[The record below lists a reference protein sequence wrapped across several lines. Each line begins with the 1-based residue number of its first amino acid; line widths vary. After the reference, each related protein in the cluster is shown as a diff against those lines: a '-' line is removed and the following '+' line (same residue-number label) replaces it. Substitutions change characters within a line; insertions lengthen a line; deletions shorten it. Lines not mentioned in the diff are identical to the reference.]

1 VASFVRGRRVARRTR
16 AARASVVR
24 HRAHLLRPVQLQV
37 QWLAGRGAWSRE
49 EMTDL
54 ASGVGAWRGRRHGG
68 GAGSASRA
76 GEGPETDPSQ
86 QPQVSR
92 RSERPR
98 WSRAALDSLTC
109 TALQRATLVF
119 RDESRVGLHAQ
130 RIHQRHRRA
139 SPNPPQS
146 RKRPPLVCVCSL
158 NDKLR
163 QRVLGYSS
171 TSTPTSI
178 PSIVAEPETTSVAFP
193 AVGSQ
198 QRAPR
203 TGRQAAA
210 DGAPPSLSLSPPGAD
225 SDQSGDELPDQDE
238 QDEDTFDL
246 PSVRITG
253 SGASASASSAR
264 KQPCAAAAAGLL
276 PPPSTTKVVKA
287 PKGRVRVEKGFSQLD
302 WAKLNRSGEVDL
314 RVSSFRPSFLPRLV
328 IHCGSIAPLAPPA
341 CLVSL
346 RR

>member
-1 VASFVRGRRVARRTR
+1 
-16 AARASVVR
+16 
-24 HRAHLLRPVQLQV
+24 
-37 QWLAGRGAWSRE
+37 
-49 EMTDL
+49 MTDL

-92 RSERPR
+92 RSERPK
-98 WSRAALDSLTC
+98 WSRAAVDSHVHCSPKSDFGIPGRVQSWLAC
-109 TALQRATLVF
+109 SADSPTASACVP
-119 RDESRVGLHAQ
+119 D
-130 RIHQRHRRA
+130 
-139 SPNPPQS
+139 PPQS

-193 AVGSQ
+193 AVDSQ

-225 SDQSGDELPDQDE
+225 SDQSGDELPEEDE
-238 QDEDTFDL
+238 QDEDSFDL
-246 PSVRITG
+246 PSVRING
-253 SGASASASSAR
+253 SGASASSAR
-264 KQPCAAAAAGLL
+264 KQPRAAAAAGLL

-314 RVSSFRPSFLPRLV
+314 RVSSFRPSFPPRLV
-328 IHCGSIAPLAPPA
+328 IHCSSIAPLALPA

>member
-1 VASFVRGRRVARRTR
+1 M
-16 AARASVVR
+16 
-24 HRAHLLRPVQLQV
+24 L
-37 QWLAGRGAWSRE
+37 
-49 EMTDL
+49 
-54 ASGVGAWRGRRHGG
+54 SGFTNGIG
-68 GAGSASRA
+68 
-76 GEGPETDPSQ
+76 
-86 QPQVSR
+86 
-92 RSERPR
+92 
-98 WSRAALDSLTC
+98 
-109 TALQRATLVF
+109 
-119 RDESRVGLHAQ
+119 
-130 RIHQRHRRA
+130 
-139 SPNPPQS
+139 
-146 RKRPPLVCVCSL
+146 
-158 NDKLR
+158 
-163 QRVLGYSS
+163 RVLGYSS

-314 RVSSFRPSFLPRLV
+314 RGGVDSLLRVTPSELAKHNTREDCWQVYAGRVYNVGPFLRYHPGGVGEMMRGAGKDV
-328 IHCGSIAPLAPPA
+328 LAHA
-341 CLVSL
+341 WVNYETLLENCLVGFL
-346 RR
+346 VPE